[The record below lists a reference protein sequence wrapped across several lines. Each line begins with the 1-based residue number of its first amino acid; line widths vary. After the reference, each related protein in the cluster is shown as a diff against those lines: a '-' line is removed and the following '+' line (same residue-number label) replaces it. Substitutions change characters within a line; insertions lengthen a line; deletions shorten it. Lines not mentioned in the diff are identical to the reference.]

1 MAVSHRTPASA
12 ATSCDTSGAQD
23 GDKRN
28 VLWCGV
34 LKVVSVRAMKT
45 HMRLEV
51 QLHSFLSS
59 AVVVDDW
66 PATRLGRIFTGAI
79 ETAILSLEGWL
90 SPTNIPCPYEE
101 TNPDTAAVKS
111 ASLSAVCPVSTA
123 DRLACLHLCTG
134 SLKTNSGLN
143 KFICTLT
150 NLLFSALRWNLQGE

>member
-59 AVVVDDW
+59 AVVVDD
-66 PATRLGRIFTGAI
+66 
-79 ETAILSLEGWL
+79 
-90 SPTNIPCPYEE
+90 
-101 TNPDTAAVKS
+101 
-111 ASLSAVCPVSTA
+111 
-123 DRLACLHLCTG
+123 
-134 SLKTNSGLN
+134 
-143 KFICTLT
+143 
-150 NLLFSALRWNLQGE
+150 